1 MLHIGSM
8 FNPKISFTSSYE
20 DNLDTWAEV
29 FCWQKTHTG
38 VNKQV
43 SNRILVCI
51 TGITWPRRCKE
62 NFMNCFTALLRNI
75 THYFKTVGRNSTKN
89 QMAYFSG
96 NFLQYESLSASHGHL
111 EKYVC

>member
-29 FCWQKTHTG
+29 FCCQTTHTG

-43 SNRILVCI
+43 SNNSSIEFCQTVME
-51 TGITWPRRCKE
+51 GIWSYY
-62 NFMNCFTALLRNI
+62 NI
-75 THYFKTVGRNSTKN
+75 VFAGFKINKNIKTV
-89 QMAYFSG
+89 
-96 NFLQYESLSASHGHL
+96 
-111 EKYVC
+111 

>member
-29 FCWQKTHTG
+29 FCWQTTQTG

-43 SNRILVCI
+43 SNNSSIEFCQTVME
-51 TGITWPRRCKE
+51 GIRSYHNTVLAGFKI
-62 NFMNCFTALLRNI
+62 NKNI
-75 THYFKTVGRNSTKN
+75 KTI
-89 QMAYFSG
+89 
-96 NFLQYESLSASHGHL
+96 
-111 EKYVC
+111 